1 MKNTK
6 KLLSL
11 LLVFVMTITLTNG
24 FVAKAAETITVTLR
38 LEQDQTTLT
47 KPVQIT
53 MTPDDVKAYGDLK
66 LPTDTMTPLHV
77 LAKYLI
83 TQKGATEENLS
94 NYIVFNKGFLSG
106 ISVNGTAKTDF
117 GSASSD
123 PKVKDAYWM
132 FAVNDTSPV
141 NPATGYGYTMNEYPM
156 QDKDSLVLYGV
167 WGGDYVNAVSPYYTT
182 FAQENY
188 QAETNQ
194 TFNIKLIGFD
204 IFNDYGV
211 KANHAM
217 KGAHIVITDASGK
230 QMEKEY
236 VTDENGVASLSLDT
250 AGTYTLTA
258 YRKTT
263 DDAHFDISRPYA
275 TVTVAD
281 AAAPTP
287 TATAVPTA
295 SATPTASA
303 APTASAVPTPT
314 ASAVPTASATP
325 TASAVPTP
333 TASAVP
339 TASAAPTA
347 SAVPTATASA
357 VPTASAAPT
366 ASAVPTATA
375 TVIPILLSDVN
386 PQTVTDKKTAPA
398 KVKQIKATVQKTKKR
413 KKTITLTWKKVNN
426 ATGYQVYL
434 SKKKNKGFKKAA
446 DTTKTKAAIRK
457 KKGTYYIK
465 IRAYVKQADKTKTT
479 GAFSK
484 PKKIRVK

>member
-141 NPATGYGYTMNEYPM
+141 NPATGYGYRMNEYPM

-287 TATAVPTA
+287 TA
-295 SATPTASA
+295 
-303 APTASAVPTPT
+303 
-314 ASAVPTASATP
+314 
-325 TASAVPTP
+325 
-333 TASAVP
+333 SAVP
-339 TASAAPTA
+339 TASAAPM
-347 SAVPTATASA
+347 
-357 VPTASAAPT
+357 

>member
-141 NPATGYGYTMNEYPM
+141 NPATGYGYMMNEYPM

-287 TATAVPTA
+287 TA
-295 SATPTASA
+295 
-303 APTASAVPTPT
+303 
-314 ASAVPTASATP
+314 
-325 TASAVPTP
+325 
-333 TASAVP
+333 SAVP

-347 SAVPTATASA
+347 SAVPT
-357 VPTASAAPT
+357 P
-366 ASAVPTATA
+366 TA

-386 PQTVTDKKTAPA
+386 PQTVTDKKTALA

-465 IRAYVKQADKTKTT
+465 IRAYVKQADKKKTT

>member
-123 PKVKDAYWM
+123 PKVKDASWM

-141 NPATGYGYTMNEYPM
+141 NPATGYGYMMNEYPM

-287 TATAVPTA
+287 TA
-295 SATPTASA
+295 
-303 APTASAVPTPT
+303 
-314 ASAVPTASATP
+314 SAVPTASAT
-325 TASAVPTP
+325 
-333 TASAVP
+333 
-339 TASAAPTA
+339 PTA

-366 ASAVPTATA
+366 ATASAVPTASAAPTDSAVPTATA

>member
-303 APTASAVPTPT
+303 APTASAVPT
-314 ASAVPTASATP
+314 
-325 TASAVPTP
+325 
-333 TASAVP
+333 
-339 TASAAPTA
+339 
-347 SAVPTATASA
+347 
-357 VPTASAAPT
+357 
-366 ASAVPTATA
+366 ATA